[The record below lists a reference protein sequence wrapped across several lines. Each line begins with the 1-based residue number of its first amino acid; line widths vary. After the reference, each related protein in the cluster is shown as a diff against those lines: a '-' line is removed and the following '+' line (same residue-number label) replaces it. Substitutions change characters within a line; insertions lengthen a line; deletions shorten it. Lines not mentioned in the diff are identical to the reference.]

1 MLIEY
6 HINIWWHYSVILSH
20 HVEYI
25 LSRIPC
31 VLECLVSILQKSL
44 FMGLD
49 KCWAYISDLGF
60 SYCLYILL
68 LYLFLNKCL

>member
-25 LSRIPC
+25 LSHYPC

-49 KCWAYISDLGF
+49 KCLAYISDVVF
-60 SYCLYILL
+60 IV
-68 LYLFLNKCL
+68 FLHFVVVFVP